1 MTSASERTSTPDRK
15 QLLSLLKSLAQKG
28 VHLKREGGKEKALLW
43 TLVRQ
48 DRSERPV
55 DNPDLV
61 AVLERQGHLES
72 GRHQTLILSSAGRL
86 ALKRWLS
93 AGDGYFE
100 QHREIRLLNVADPQ
114 GGGRTAVPVNLC
126 ESPLAWLASR
136 KDRNGRSLLDRA
148 QVEAGERLR
157 ADYGF
162 ARLMPTMSGGWRTGG
177 GGGTTGNRG
186 RAADLS
192 DDVIAARQRVERV
205 LTGLEPVL
213 AGLLVDVCCH
223 LKGLTAVEVE
233 RGWPARSG
241 KVVLQIALTGL
252 ASRYGYVT
260 TAGNGDGRIRAEQ
273 PNRKELS

>member
-1 MTSASERTSTPDRK
+1 MNGVSDPADPCDRK
-15 QLLSLLKSLAQKG
+15 RLLSLLKSLAQTG
-28 VHLKREGGKEKALLW
+28 AHLKREGGKGEALRW
-43 TLVRQ
+43 TLVRP
-48 DRSERPV
+48 DRSDRPL
-55 DNPDLV
+55 DTPEMV
-61 AVLERQGHLES
+61 AVLERQGHVVR
-72 GRHQTLILSSAGRL
+72 GADQTLALSSAGRL

-93 AGDGYFE
+93 AGDGFLE
-100 QHREIRLLNVADPQ
+100 QHREVGFVTISDPQ
-114 GGGRTAVPVNLC
+114 GAGRTTVPVNLC

-136 KDRNGRSLLDRA
+136 KDRNGRALLDRA

-177 GGGTTGNRG
+177 GGGTRGNRG
-186 RAADLS
+186 KAADLS

-205 LTGLEPVL
+205 LKGLEPAL

-260 TAGNGDGRIRAEQ
+260 TAGNGDGRIRTDRAKR
-273 PNRKELS
+273 NELS

>member
-1 MTSASERTSTPDRK
+1 MSRASERRSPPDRK
-15 QLLSLLKSLAQKG
+15 RLLSLLKALAQTG
-28 VHLKREGGKEKALLW
+28 AQLKREVGEGKAVLW
-43 TLVRQ
+43 TLVRP

-61 AVLERQGHLES
+61 AVLERQGHVEW
-72 GRHQTLILSSAGRL
+72 GREQTLILSSAGRL

-93 AGDGYFE
+93 AGDGFLE
-100 QHREIRLLNVADPQ
+100 QHREIRLQNISDPQ
-114 GGGRTAVPVNLC
+114 GGGHSTVPVNLY

-136 KDRNGRSLLDRA
+136 KDRNGRALLDRA

-177 GGGTTGNRG
+177 GGGSTGNRG

-205 LTGLEPVL
+205 LKGLEPAL

-223 LKGLTAVEVE
+223 LKGLKTVEAE

-260 TAGNGDGRIRAEQ
+260 TAGNGDGRIRADR
-273 PNRKELS
+273 PN